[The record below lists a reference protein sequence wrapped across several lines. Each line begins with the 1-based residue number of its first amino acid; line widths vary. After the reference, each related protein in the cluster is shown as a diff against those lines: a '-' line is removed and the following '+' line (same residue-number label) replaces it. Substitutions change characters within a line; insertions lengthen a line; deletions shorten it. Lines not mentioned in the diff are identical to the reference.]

1 MVSVSDNSATDILL
15 HALGRDNVE
24 AVLPVVG
31 IKEPAGMRP
40 FLSTLEMFK
49 LKGVDGGALGDQW
62 LALDEKGRRKL
73 LAAKVVPAPIVAI
86 PAGLFQDNQPN
97 RIGIERSE
105 ERRVGKKCVS
115 TCRSQG
121 SRKH

>member
-15 HALGRDNVE
+15 HALGRDKVE

-73 LAAKVVPAPIVAI
+73 LAAHVVPEPIGAI
-86 PAGLFQDNQPN
+86 PAGLFQETKPT
-97 RIGIERSE
+97 RH
-105 ERRVGKKCVS
+105 GKKGTASV
-115 TCRSQG
+115 RG
-121 SRKH
+121 RGGRN

>member
-15 HALGRDNVE
+15 HALGRDKVE

-49 LKGVDGGALGDQW
+49 LKGVDGGALGDQR
-62 LALDEKGRRKL
+62 LELDEKRRRKL
-73 LAAKVVPAPIVAI
+73 LAAQAVPAQIVAI
-86 PAGLFQDNQPN
+86 QAGPVHANKPN
-97 RIGIERSE
+97 KPEQ
-105 ERRVGKKCVS
+105 RRVGRAGYARVDS
-115 TCRSQG
+115 
-121 SRKH
+121 SRACHTQNK